1 MPRIAIV
8 ADDLTGANANGALLA
23 GKGFTAATCL
33 APEVWEGDAF
43 AGIDAVA
50 LTTDSRLLPAA
61 EARRRVRTGF
71 RALLTHGK
79 PAVLAK
85 RIDSTLRGNLGPE
98 IEAALEAIDASG
110 LWPEPALAVVVPAF
124 PGSQR
129 IAVGGYLLVNGVPLV
144 RSPIAREPTANLDT
158 AQFVDLLTRQS
169 RLQVAWVPLATVLEG
184 REVLRRQILAQRAG
198 GARIVACDAVTDED
212 IATIAAALREV
223 PFPVVAADPG
233 PFTAA
238 MADARI
244 GAASRAELHNNVLL
258 VVGSVTALMRRQ
270 MEALRLA
277 RPCTITR
284 VDCSALVDPARREGA
299 VAEAVAAVS
308 VPGAVARAG
317 SAGVYGVCT
326 VERAEDVLSL
336 ETLAARHGID
346 VPQASMRINSGLA
359 EIAEALLGV
368 PGLRLGGLYTSGG
381 DVTVAVAHRFRALG
395 FSVRDEVF
403 PLAVYGHLLGGRF
416 PDLPMVTKGGFVGD
430 SAGMVRCIDYLVTK
444 ISSQVKPA
452 DNQGVS

>member
-43 AGIDAVA
+43 ADIDAVT

-61 EARRRVRTGF
+61 EARRRVSGGF
-71 RALLTHGK
+71 RALLAHGT
-79 PAVLAK
+79 PEVLAK

-98 IEAALEAIDASG
+98 IDAALEAIDESG
-110 LWPEPALAVVVPAF
+110 LWSEPALAVVVPAF

-158 AQFVDLLTRQS
+158 SQFVDLLARQS

-184 REVLRRQILAQRAG
+184 AETLRRQILARRAG

-258 VVGSVTALMRRQ
+258 VVGSVTALVRRQ
-270 MEALRLA
+270 LEALRLA
-277 RPCTITR
+277 RPCAITR

-299 VAEAVAAVS
+299 VAEAVAAVT
-308 VPGAVARAG
+308 ARTG

-326 VERAEDVLSL
+326 AEQAEDVLPL
-336 ETLAARHGID
+336 EELAARHGID
-346 VPQASMRINSGLA
+346 VPQASVRINSGLA
-359 EIAEALLGV
+359 EIAEALLAV

-381 DVTVAVAHRFRALG
+381 EVTVAVTHRFRALG

-452 DNQGVS
+452 DNHGVS